1 MPLKTNMWGDFSHKI
16 FWKIRGIKISRV
28 KPKVEKFYTKTCKKI
43 ERDMVRVI
51 EGQIL
56 KFAMMKSD
64 EYNSRLG
71 QCSSKSLLLG
81 GLVGNT
87 NSRLL
92 TIISLT

>member
-16 FWKIRGIKISRV
+16 FGKIRGIKISRE

-56 KFAMMKSD
+56 KL
-64 EYNSRLG
+64 R
-71 QCSSKSLLLG
+71 
-81 GLVGNT
+81 
-87 NSRLL
+87 
-92 TIISLT
+92 